1 MARRVFDRLRI
12 KNRRRISHGWERK
25 CYQCWSRLVAQ
36 RDKHTDLINHHH
48 DPPSVELSDHQPC
61 PVLSSKPNPPG
72 QLIPTVRP
80 VPTEHPPSFCPS
92 VCPPA
97 RASILPSAHPSVHS
111 ATRILI
117 RPPEIPSFHLPIRSS
132 VHPSS
137 RPPQASVHPS
147 IQESV
152 HPSVQASSV
161 HPNIRPSNICPPPHP
176 PVHLI
181 IHLSIIHPPVHR
193 SAPSAFSIRFICSSF
208 ASPSVGPSNPPS
220 I

>member
-25 CYQCWSRLVAQ
+25 CYHCWSGLVAQ
-36 RDKHTDLINHHH
+36 RDKHTDLINHHR

-61 PVLSSKPNPPG
+61 PVLSSKSNPPG

-80 VPTEHPPSFCPS
+80 VPTERPPSFCPS

-161 HPNIRPSNICPPPHP
+161 HPNIRPSNICPPP
-176 PVHLI
+176 PVHL
-181 IHLSIIHPPVHR
+181 LRPPKLPSHP
-193 SAPSAFSIRFICSSF
+193 STIPST
-208 ASPSVGPSNPPS
+208 
-220 I
+220 